1 MTVKACWESVK
12 VEGANVLDKLQ
23 ALIREGNV
31 RRVVV
36 SQRGRTIAEF
46 PLTVGVVGA
55 VLAPILAAIGA
66 MVALL
71 QDCSIHVERETPVFT
86 DLAVVSEPVSP
97 GPTPS

>member
-46 PLTVGVVGA
+46 PLTAGVVGA
-55 VLAPILAAIGA
+55 VFAPVLAAVGA
-66 MVALL
+66 LVALAN
-71 QDCSIHVERETPVFT
+71 DCSIDIQREQS
-86 DLAVVSEPVSP
+86 SETTTAGSQESP
-97 GPTPS
+97 AA